1 MDTDIASFT
10 IVRDAKIEPFLSYL
24 LAKIGA
30 KNVKWLFLYNILSS
44 FNTNNRHV
52 NVAKLVFNKILLFFY
67 DKERR
72 NRNFINLKPQ
82 TLNLKSQISN
92 LKP

>member
-24 LAKIGA
+24 FAKIGA

-52 NVAKLVFNKILLFFY
+52 NVAKLVFNKILLFFM
-67 DKERR
+67 
-72 NRNFINLKPQ
+72 
-82 TLNLKSQISN
+82 TMSAGSVTS
-92 LKP
+92 

>member
-52 NVAKLVFNKILLFFY
+52 NVAKLVFNKILLFFMTMSAGSVTS
-67 DKERR
+67 K
-72 NRNFINLKPQ
+72 
-82 TLNLKSQISN
+82 TSNLKSQISN